1 MKELSFLSFSYNLV
15 NIYFWRK
22 TLIKT
27 DDLPNRAREV
37 SVEIA
42 RRKKVLNISVC
53 GVDLTT
59 AVLLLDP

>member
-1 MKELSFLSFSYNLV
+1 MSFLSFWYNLV

-37 SVEIA
+37 SVEIT

>member
-1 MKELSFLSFSYNLV
+1 MKLLSFLSFWYNLV

-27 DDLPNRAREV
+27 DDLPSRAREV
-37 SVEIA
+37 SVEMA

-53 GVDLTT
+53 GVDLTL